1 MAADAKTKDDKK
13 VLLRNKKARH
23 DFFVEWTVEAGL
35 ALQGSEVKS
44 LREAR
49 GVISDAYAMVRNG
62 EAWLVN
68 MQVTEY
74 PWANRWNH
82 EPKRDRK
89 LLLHRREIKKLDEAT
104 AEQGYT
110 ILPLE
115 IYLKR
120 GLDLALRVLA
130 LLVLALVVLLLALAD
145 AELDLDAP
153 VLEVH
158 LERQESVA
166 LGGGRGVELLD
177 LAPMQE
183 QLAIALGLVVP
194 AVGPGILGHLHVDQ
208 PGLAVAHHRVGVAHD
223 GARLA

>member
-1 MAADAKTKDDKK
+1 MAAEANTKEDKK

-68 MQVTEY
+68 MQITEY

-89 LLLHRREIKKLDEAT
+89 LLLHRREIEKLDAAT
-104 AEQGYT
+104 SQQGYT

-115 IYLKR
+115 VYLKGGRIKVELGVCR
-120 GLDLALRVLA
+120 GKKQYDKRQDQKRKDAQREVEAALR
-130 LLVLALVVLLLALAD
+130 
-145 AELDLDAP
+145 
-153 VLEVH
+153 
-158 LERQESVA
+158 R
-166 LGGGRGVELLD
+166 R
-177 LAPMQE
+177 
-183 QLAIALGLVVP
+183 
-194 AVGPGILGHLHVDQ
+194 
-208 PGLAVAHHRVGVAHD
+208 
-223 GARLA
+223 